1 MTRHTAYA
9 KVKTM
14 KQRSTTPVSK
24 SFVAKASLV
33 AAAVLMA
40 VSGPVQMGSVAR
52 ADRYSDQIKAIE
64 QEVQGYDSQAAKLAA
79 ESDSLQK
86 AVGILQNQAA
96 TIQAQIDLS
105 QAKHDQ
111 LIVQIA
117 ETEKKIKDN
126 QDALGETLANL
137 YVDDDISPLEM
148 LASSKNISEY
158 LDKQEYRNSIRDTLT
173 QKIGEIK
180 QLKKDLDQQKADV
193 ERVLKDQQS
202 QRASLV
208 AKQAEQQDLLNR
220 TKSDENAYRS
230 LSADKNAQIE
240 KLREEQR
247 RANAPA
253 FGGGGIPAPSA
264 GNGGYPGQWAN
275 APQDSLVD
283 NWGLY
288 NRECVSYVA
297 WKIANSGRYVPHFN
311 GAGNANQWPSTLDE
325 NQFPRGSQPRQGA
338 ALITMAGPYG
348 HVRYVEAVNGN
359 GTITVSDYNL
369 GVDGLYRYYTMS
381 PPSGGIYIYF

>member
-1 MTRHTAYA
+1 MTRHNAYA
-9 KVKTM
+9 KVETM

-40 VSGPVQMGSVAR
+40 IAGPVQIGSVAR
-52 ADRYSDQIKAIE
+52 ADKYSDQIKAIE
-64 QEVQGYDSQAAKLAA
+64 QEVQGYDNEASKLAA
-79 ESDSLQK
+79 QSDSLQR
-86 AVGILQNQAA
+86 ALGLLQNQAA

-105 QAKHDQ
+105 QAKYDQ

-148 LASSKNISEY
+148 LASSNNISEY

-180 QLKKDLDQQKADV
+180 QLKTDLDTQKTDV
-193 ERVLKDQQS
+193 EHVLKDQQS
-202 QRASLV
+202 QRALLV
-208 AKQAEQQDLLNR
+208 VKQQEQQTLLNQ
-220 TKSDENAYRS
+220 TKNDENAYRS
-230 LSADKNAQIE
+230 LSADKNSEIE

-253 FGGGGIPAPSA
+253 FGGGGIPAPSP
-264 GNGGYPGQWAN
+264 GNGGYPAMWAN
-275 APQDSLVD
+275 ASQDSVVD

-297 WKIANSGRYVPHFN
+297 WKVASTGRYVPHFN
-311 GAGNANQWPSTLDE
+311 GAGNANQWPSTLRDTIP
-325 NQFPRGSQPRQGA
+325 QGSTPKQGA

-348 HVRYVEAVNGN
+348 HVRYVESVNGD
-359 GTITVSDYNL
+359 GSITVSDYNL
-369 GVDGLYRYYTMS
+369 GVDGLYRYYTMI

>member
-1 MTRHTAYA
+1 
-9 KVKTM
+9 M

-40 VSGPVQMGSVAR
+40 VSGPVQMGSIAR
-52 ADRYSDQIKAIE
+52 ADRFSDQIEAIE
-64 QEVQGYDSQAAKLAA
+64 REVQGYDSEAAKLAA
-79 ESDSLQK
+79 QGDSLQK
-86 AVGILQNQAA
+86 ALGVLQNQAA
-96 TIQAQIDLS
+96 AIQAQIDLS
-105 QAKHDQ
+105 QAKYDQ
-111 LIVQIA
+111 LIAQIA

-126 QDALGETLANL
+126 QDGLGEVLADL
-137 YVDDDISPLEM
+137 YVDDEISPLEM
-148 LASSKNISEY
+148 LASSNNISEY
-158 LDKQEYRNSIRDTLT
+158 LDKQEYRNSVRDNMT
-173 QKIGEIK
+173 QKIALIK
-180 QLKKDLDQQKADV
+180 KLKTELNNQKVDV

-208 AKQAEQQDLLNR
+208 AKQQEQQALLNQ
-220 TKSDENAYRS
+220 TKNDENAYRS
-230 LSADKNAQIE
+230 LSAGKNAEIE

-253 FGGGGIPAPSA
+253 FSGGRIPAPSA
-264 GNGGYPGQWAN
+264 GNGGYPAQWAN

-348 HVRYVEAVNGN
+348 HVRYVESVNGD
-359 GTITVSDYNL
+359 GSITVSDYNL